1 LWHTARI
8 EDRIINGRARQA
20 SEVWNEDWAKRTGL
34 PLEGSGTGMPDQEAQ
49 QLRIMDIA
57 AFREYQEAVWKQ
69 TGEYLSSITSED
81 LLAERPTRDGGTETI
96 GQGITL
102 HMLGHFN
109 GHRGEINLLRGMQG
123 MPTVLQREGTH

>member
-1 LWHTARI
+1 V
-8 EDRIINGRARQA
+8 INARARQ
-20 SEVWNEDWAKRTGL
+20 SPEIWDERWAERTGL
-34 PLEGSGTGMPDQEAQ
+34 PFDGAGTGMSDEEAQ
-49 QLRIMDIA
+49 QVTLKDME

-69 TGEYLSSITSED
+69 TEEYLNSVTADD

-96 GQGITL
+96 GQGISL